1 MYSWRAR
8 FPIMDVQTSS
18 IAQPTNRGTSKM
30 TSKPV
35 KPALYNNIVP
45 ITAEHHGEMYLDR
58 VDNFSYTRDL
68 GFVYVFCMEFIR
80 AAKEY
85 PIVFSVAG
93 DEVFPVAM
101 LGLRRDQNVFLD
113 DNGNWLVDYIPAYI
127 RRYPYM
133 LAEDQQNKGK
143 YVVCIDDTFAGLN
156 KEGRGE
162 RLYNDDGTDG
172 PGIAHAKEFLVTFQK
187 NINITSAFCKR
198 LQELDLLVPM
208 PLPTGAKRKRVD
220 LEGFAVVDRN
230 RIFDLEDAKLVEL
243 IRNDDLELIYMH
255 MFSANLLTYFYKKY
269 V

>member
-1 MYSWRAR
+1 
-8 FPIMDVQTSS
+8 
-18 IAQPTNRGTSKM
+18 M

-45 ITAEHHGEMYLDR
+45 ITAEQHGEMYLDR
-58 VDNFSYTRDL
+58 VDNFSYAKDL

-85 PIVFSVAG
+85 PIVFSVASG
-93 DEVFPVAM
+93 EVFPVAM
-101 LGLRRDQNVFLD
+101 LGLRNDQNVFLD
-113 DNGNWLVDYIPAYI
+113 DKGNWLVDYIPAYI

-133 LAEDQQNKGK
+133 LVEDQQNKGK
-143 YVVCIDDTFAGLN
+143 YVMCIDDSFPGLN

-162 RLYNDDGTDG
+162 RLYNDDGSDG
-172 PGIAHAKEFLVTFQK
+172 PGIEHAKEFLVTFQK
-187 NINITSAFCKR
+187 NINITTAFCKR

-208 PLPTGAKRKRVD
+208 QPPTGAKRKRVD
-220 LEGFAVVDRN
+220 LEGFAVIDRN
-230 RIFDLEDAKLVEL
+230 RIFDLEDDKLVEL
-243 IRNDDLELIYMH
+243 MRSDDLELIFMH